1 MVRGLEVF
9 KTHFSACS
17 DYYVLIGGTAATVLM
32 EEAGLEFRA
41 TRDLDVVIM
50 VEAVDALFVTTV
62 WDFVKSGKY
71 RLHEASSGEKRFYRF
86 SKPGT
91 AGYPAMLE
99 LFSRVP
105 DTIVYEGEGHLTPI
119 PADAEV
125 SSLSAILLDDD
136 YYSLVKNGVVIV
148 DGLPVLKPEY
158 LIPMKAKAYL
168 DLSELKASGT
178 HVDSKNIKKH
188 QNDVFRLFQLMT
200 PGAATPLSG
209 SVKNDMTLFFRQL
222 RNEEINLKSLGI
234 EGIETGEI
242 VQRLTESYGIDL

>member
-1 MVRGLEVF
+1 MVKGLDVF

-50 VEAVDALFVTTV
+50 VEAVDETFVSAV
-62 WDFVKSGKY
+62 WAFIKSGRY
-71 RLHEASSGEKRFYRF
+71 RIQEAPSGEKRFYRF
-86 SKPGT
+86 SKPGS

-105 DTIVYEGEGHLTPI
+105 DTIAYKGEGHLTPI

-136 YYSLVKNGVVIV
+136 YYSLVKNGVVNV
-148 DGLPVLKPEY
+148 DGLPVLKPEF
-158 LIPMKAKAYL
+158 LIPMKAKAFL
-168 DLSELKASGT
+168 DLSALKALGT
-178 HVDSKNIKKH
+178 HVDSKNIRKH
-188 QNDVFRLFQLMT
+188 KNDVFRLFQLTT
-200 PGAATPLSG
+200 PGTTISLS
-209 SVKNDMTLFFRQL
+209 SRVKKDLGEFFGEL
-222 RNEEINLKSLGI
+222 GKEEIDLKALGI
-234 EGIETGEI
+234 EGIDTGEI